1 MDDSMMTRNQ
11 NGNLDV
17 AQYAYNQGS
26 MANKNKVRITQI
38 HETLDYDALC
48 QMRALRFSPPLG

>member
-1 MDDSMMTRNQ
+1 MDDSMMTRGQ
-11 NGNLDV
+11 NGAIEV
-17 AQYAYNQGS
+17 GQYAYNQSS